1 MSNILRQRLEAGQ
14 SGNAEHPAADL
25 LAAFVEHGL
34 KNGERDRV
42 LTHLSGCPTCRQ
54 AVALAVPETISGSPG
69 LVTRRPVLQFPAAMR
84 WASLAAAVAVAVGV
98 GVISYEHEAGRSTSQ
113 AIATSQPETH
123 ETQSQKP
130 ATEAAAPALQDS
142 LAAKQPVI
150 ESKNGTVTDKKI
162 IPSVAAKKADDR
174 QTLDETALARNK
186 KQSAQSD
193 VVARVAAGQSMD
205 GIVGGIA
212 GGEAFQQQVPVTG
225 ANLALTPTADKEKAA
240 SQNEIQAAKSA
251 PAPVASAAPAAPPMV
266 SSAYTDQSTQVVA
279 SPGPVNQSGDT
290 DALLGQKGVV
300 AGQLAPA
307 HTENVIA
314 APPKTVGLPAM
325 SGAPFRRSAAAVNE
339 MVSWTVTAAGKLQR
353 EVRNGAVKL
362 IEPAPGLI
370 VRAVAAHGIEVWAG
384 GSQPDL
390 SAKQWQQAPALFHSS
405 DAGESWTQVAG
416 PWHGSIHQVS
426 LAGTEHLT
434 VVTDDGTWVSRD
446 SGKNWSRP

>member
-14 SGNAEHPAADL
+14 SGKAEHPAADL

-42 LTHLSGCPTCRQ
+42 LAHLASCSACRQ
-54 AVALAVPETISGSPG
+54 AVALAAPEASGG
-69 LVTRRPVLQFPAAMR
+69 LPVVNAGRPVLQFPAAMR
-84 WASLAAAVAVAVGV
+84 WASLAAAVAVAIGV
-98 GVISYEHEAGRSTSQ
+98 GVISYEHETGQHGSQ
-113 AIATSQPETH
+113 SIAKFSQPEAR
-123 ETQSQKP
+123 ESQPQK
-130 ATEAAAPALQDS
+130 AVTEAASPALQDS
-142 LAAKQPVI
+142 LASKQPVI
-150 ESKNGTVTDKKI
+150 ESKNATITDKKI
-162 IPSVAAKKADDR
+162 ISSAAAKKAADR
-174 QTLDETALARNK
+174 QNLDETALAKNK

-193 VVARVAAGQSMD
+193 VVARVADGQSA
-205 GIVGGIA
+205 GIVGGLA
-212 GGEAFQQQVPVTG
+212 GGEAFQQQVPVAG
-225 ANLALTPTADKEKAA
+225 ANLALTPADKEEAA
-240 SQNEIQAAKSA
+240 SQNEIQAEKSA
-251 PAPVASAAPAAPPMV
+251 PAPVASAAPAAAPV
-266 SSAYTDQSTQVVA
+266 ASSAYTDRRAQVVTNAEPA
-279 SPGPVNQSGDT
+279 SQGRNADAFVSREEVVSGGPV
-290 DALLGQKGVV
+290 V
-300 AGQLAPA
+300 AR
-307 HTENVIA
+307 TENVLA
-314 APPKTVGLPAM
+314 APPKTAGLPAVGG
-325 SGAPFRRSAAAVNE
+325 SPFRRSATAMTE

-405 DAGESWTQVAG
+405 DAGESWSKVAG

-434 VVTDDGTWVSRD
+434 VVTDDGTWISRD